1 MRSDS
6 IPITFG
12 GPSAGDGLAGF
23 LPPTGADAFARAAI
37 RAICHASVAPPVG
50 ERAFERCLRALAF
63 GATAR
68 AAFRHPGKAQA
79 IDTIWPERERLAA
92 ALASADDAFAFLDT
106 LPWIGPATRRRLAA
120 ELGLAVDAPE
130 PERAAA

>member
-1 MRSDS
+1 MTHRSSSTASGPTSRLSAAS
-6 IPITFG
+6 I
-12 GPSAGDGLAGF
+12 
-23 LPPTGADAFARAAI
+23 GADAFARAAV
-37 RAICHASVAPPVG
+37 RAICHASVTPSVG
-50 ERAFERCLRALAF
+50 ERAAERCARALAF

-79 IDTIWPERERLAA
+79 IDTIWQERERLAA
-92 ALASADDAFAFLDT
+92 ALAEADDALAFLDT

-120 ELGLAVDAPE
+120 ELGLAADAPE